1 MSFFDDVNKR
11 ITSNAVKKGGVITP
25 LAIVQGS
32 SKKKSLM
39 IRIAVPMVRLW
50 NWINSKVNNEK
61 ENAIQPAQV
70 RGVSVFYTN
79 LVEQQPKST
88 NGTDVS
94 PNVKKKVSFNPT
106 LFTVLE
112 EDEDNLS
119 NSTDFSDSDW
129 AALDSEGSR
138 LDDVTSF
145 PLPEKK
151 VGLVQK
157 MKNILGSVVD
167 FFISPFKSKQ
177 TSTTTNAHL
186 GLVVSDDKNISSYV
200 KIDDSD
206 KGIYS
211 DFSAKQA
218 TTSDISTCVEEIGT
232 EPQQHT
238 ATIKSVAAIVPTL
251 V

>member
-11 ITSNAVKKGGVITP
+11 ITSNAVRKGGVITP
-25 LAIVQGS
+25 LAIVEGS

-50 NWINSKVNNEK
+50 NWINSKNNKK

-79 LVEQQPKST
+79 LVGQQPKST

-94 PNVKKKVSFNPT
+94 PSANKKVSFNPT
-106 LFTVLE
+106 LFTLLE

-119 NSTDFSDSDW
+119 ISTDDGISLGSSKDFDDEEW
-129 AALDSEGSR
+129 AAMG
-138 LDDVTSF
+138 
-145 PLPEKK
+145 LPVSPIKK

-157 MKNILGSVVD
+157 TKNILGSVVD
-167 FFISPFKSKQ
+167 FFMSPFKSKQ

-186 GLVVSDDKNISSYV
+186 GFVVLDDSTTPSYV
-200 KIDDSD
+200 GFDHWNTT
-206 KGIYS
+206 
-211 DFSAKQA
+211 KQA
-218 TTSDISTCVEEIGT
+218 TTSDISTCVEKIDT

-238 ATIKSVAAIVPTL
+238 ATIESVAAIVPTL